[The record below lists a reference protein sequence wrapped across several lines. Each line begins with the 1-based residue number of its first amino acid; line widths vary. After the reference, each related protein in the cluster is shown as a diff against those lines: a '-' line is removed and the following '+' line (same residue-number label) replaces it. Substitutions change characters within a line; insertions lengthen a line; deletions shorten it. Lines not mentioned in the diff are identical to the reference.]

1 MFQNS
6 QKSMLFTLNPLLG
19 ASKGAWNWKN
29 HCLRTFAI
37 IKLDWDVARWPQ
49 LILRI
54 YMIPNNFNNTHI
66 GVVKLFKK
74 FYARLKSTHHLR
86 AIPLF
91 GTQMSDLAQNPWKS
105 WKNEC
110 WVAFSTSEIDL
121 DVMLAH
127 RLHFWIA
134 LIILNLPTTYRM
146 PVGLI
151 T

>member
-29 HCLRTFAI
+29 HCLLTFAV
-37 IKLDWDVARWPQ
+37 IKLDWDVARSPRS
-49 LILRI
+49 ILRI
-54 YMIPNNFNNTHI
+54 DMIPNNSKNTYI
-66 GVVKLFKK
+66 AVAKLFKK

-86 AIPLF
+86 ERPLF
-91 GTQMSDLAQNPWKS
+91 GTQMSHLAQNPWKS
-105 WKNEC
+105 WKNEY
-110 WVAFSTSEIDL
+110 WVAFSTLQIDL
-121 DVMLAH
+121 DVILAH
-127 RLHFWIA
+127 RLRFWIA

-146 PVGLI
+146 YVGLV